1 MDGYPFVSGYL
12 RGVAGTISSRS
23 GTHIIWK
30 LDYLK
35 NRQNFSIS
43 LDCSISCLGKSYCW
57 EQYKNP
63 RLPHFEEV
71 VTKSKTE
78 LTSQSPYTCL
88 KNRPAFQGKLF
99 AQPGTHTQTLSLS
112 FFLSLLITSAQV
124 RCDFYLYV
132 LAGLLVTNIFTS
144 RAETNHSATVNQK
157 WFSWT
162 HLREF

>member
-1 MDGYPFVSGYL
+1 MENGIL
-12 RGVAGTISSRS
+12 RSVAGTISCRS
-23 GTHIIWK
+23 STYIIWK
-30 LDYLK
+30 PDYLK
-35 NRQNFSIS
+35 NGQNFSIS
-43 LDCSISCLGKSYCW
+43 FNCIRSISCLGKSYCW

-144 RAETNHSATVNQK
+144 RAAPNHSATVDQK